1 MINVNVS
8 VKKCHTCKK
17 DPSTCICENS
27 SYLKSIVDDSVIVCD
42 EIISVI
48 NGVVTSMRRPTN
60 ATSTVQT
67 NVTSTVSTN
76 SDDEK
81 VIYKMDS

>member
-60 ATSTVQT
+60 ATSTV
-67 NVTSTVSTN
+67 
-76 SDDEK
+76 
-81 VIYKMDS
+81 